1 MVSMSSIFRSPSPRF
16 VFLLGLNLVISL
28 AHGQTA
34 VNQEQLQR
42 ERERALRQQQEQ
54 RPDVNLGTPANSAMA
69 QDFPEQE
76 QPCRSITA
84 IALEGE
90 QAERFRFALDSVTG
104 ARGAVGHCL
113 GSQGVNLVL
122 ARVESAIVA
131 RGYTTTRVLARPQDL
146 STGRLVL
153 SVVPGR
159 VRHIR
164 FAPDAD
170 ARGSAFNALPVS
182 PGEILNLRDIEQGLE
197 NFKRLPTVQADIK
210 ITPSEDEGA
219 QAGDSDLVIQ
229 YQQAFPFR
237 LTASLDDGGAK
248 ATGKYL
254 AGLTLAYDNWWT
266 LNDLFY
272 VSMSRSLNH
281 YGDHGSQAY
290 TLHYSLPWGNW
301 MAGVTMS
308 GNRYHQTVAGAF
320 ENFVYSGRSETTE
333 LKLSRLIHRDAAS
346 KTTVFGKGLL
356 RKAYNAIDDLE
367 IGAQQRR
374 TSAWEAGVNHRQYLG
389 DTIADATLSWRR
401 SLDTQGAEPVS
412 PFDLPQVGR
421 RYGLWLLDASVNAPF
436 QLAGAHWRYNST
448 LRAQWNRGTLPPQDQ
463 FSIGGRY
470 TVRGFDGELTLQAER
485 GWFLRNELALGLGE
499 SGQEL
504 FAGVDTGE
512 VAGPTARFLTGQRL
526 TGAALGLRGSVAKLN
541 YDMFVATPLA
551 KPQGF
556 QTAAV
561 TGGFNLQWSF

>member
-1 MVSMSSIFRSPSPRF
+1 MFSACRFPSSRLVLI
-16 VFLLGLNLVISL
+16 LGLNLLTPL
-28 AHGQTA
+28 ALGQTA
-34 VNQEQLQR
+34 VNPEQLQR

-54 RPDVNLGTPANSAMA
+54 RPDVNLGTPAAPAMA
-69 QDFPEQE
+69 QDFPAQE
-76 QPCRSITA
+76 QPCRTISSIR
-84 IALEGE
+84 LEGD
-90 QAERFRFALDSVTG
+90 QAERFEFALDSVTG
-104 ARGAVGHCL
+104 PQGAIGRCL
-113 GSQGVNLVL
+113 GSKGVNLVL

-131 RGYTTTRVLARPQDL
+131 RGYTTTRVLARAQDL
-146 STGRLVL
+146 SRGQLVL

-170 ARGSAFNALPVS
+170 PRGTAFNALPVNA
-182 PGEILNLRDIEQGLE
+182 GDILNLRDIEQGLE

-210 ITPSEDEGA
+210 ITPSEDAAAE
-219 QAGDSDLVIQ
+219 AGDSDLVIE

-237 LTASLDDGGAK
+237 LTATLDDGGAQ
-248 ATGKYL
+248 ATGKYQ

-301 MAGVTMS
+301 LAAITMS
-308 GNRYHQTVAGAF
+308 GNQYHQTVAGAF

-333 LKLSRLIHRDAAS
+333 LKLSRLVYRNAAS

-356 RKAYNAIDDLE
+356 RKAYNAIDELE
-367 IGAQQRR
+367 VAAQQRR
-374 TSAWEAGVNHRQYLG
+374 TTAWEAGLNQHQYLG
-389 DTIADATLSWRR
+389 EAVADATLAYRR
-401 SLDTQGAEPVS
+401 SLDTQGSEPGT
-412 PFDLPQVGR
+412 PFDLPQVGTH
-421 RYGLWLLDASVNAPF
+421 YGLWLLDASLNAPF
-436 QLAGAHWRYNST
+436 QLAGARMRYAAT
-448 LRAQWNRGTLPPQDQ
+448 LRSQWNRGSLPPQDQ

-470 TVRGFDGELTLQAER
+470 TVRGFDGELSLQAER
-485 GWFLRNELALGLGE
+485 GWFLRNEVAAGLGE

-504 FAGVDTGE
+504 FAGIDTGA
-512 VAGPTARFLTGQRL
+512 VAGPTAQFLTGQRL
-526 TGAALGLRGSVAKLN
+526 TGAALGLRGSLFKLS
-541 YDMFVATPLA
+541 YEMFVATPLA
-551 KPQGF
+551 KPAGF

-561 TGGFNLQWSF
+561 TGGFNLQWAF

>member
-1 MVSMSSIFRSPSPRF
+1 MFSIFRSPSCH
-16 VFLLGLNLVISL
+16 LALILGLNLVIPL
-28 AHGQTA
+28 AVAQTA

-42 ERERALRQQQEQ
+42 QRERALRQQQEP
-54 RPDVNLGTPANSAMA
+54 RPDVKLGVPADNVMA
-69 QDFPEQE
+69 QEFPEHE
-76 QPCRSITA
+76 QPCRRIILIT
-84 IALEGE
+84 LEGE
-90 QAERFRFALDSVTG
+90 EADRFRFALDSVTG
-104 ARGAVGHCL
+104 PQGATGRCL

-164 FAPDAD
+164 FAADAD
-170 ARGSAFNALPVS
+170 ARGTAFNALPVS
-182 PGEILNLRDIEQGLE
+182 PGDILNLRDIEQGLE

-219 QAGDSDLVIQ
+219 QAGDSDLVIHYRQ
-229 YQQAFPFR
+229 SFPFR
-237 LTASLDDGGAK
+237 LTASLDDGGSK

-254 AGLTLAYDNWWT
+254 AGITLSYDNWWT

-272 VSMSRSLNH
+272 ASVSRSLH
-281 YGDHGSQAY
+281 HDGDHGSQAY

-301 MAGVTMS
+301 MAAFTIS

-320 ENFVYSGRSETTE
+320 ENFVYSGRAETTE
-333 LKLSRLIHRDAAS
+333 FKLSRLLSRDAGS
-346 KTTVFGKGLL
+346 KSVIFGKALL
-356 RKAYNAIDDLE
+356 RKAYNAVDDLE

-374 TSAWEAGVNHRQYLG
+374 TTAWEAGLNHRQFLG
-389 DTIADATLSWRR
+389 DVIADATLAYRR
-401 SLDTQGAEPVS
+401 SLDTQGAEPAS
-412 PFDLPQVGR
+412 SFDLPQIGT
-421 RYGLWLLDASVNAPF
+421 RYGLWLLDASLNAPF
-436 QLAGAHWRYNST
+436 RLGGARLRYDGT
-448 LRAQWNRGTLPPQDQ
+448 LRAQWNRGRLPPQDQ

-485 GWFLRNELALGLGE
+485 GWFLRDELALEMGE
-499 SGQEL
+499 SGQEV
-504 FAGVDTGE
+504 FAAVDTGA
-512 VAGPTARFLTGQRL
+512 VAGPTAQFLTGQRL
-526 TGAALGLRGSVAKLN
+526 TGAALGLRGSVTRLS
-541 YDMFVATPLA
+541 YEMFVGTPLS

-561 TGGFNLQWSF
+561 TGGVNLQWTF